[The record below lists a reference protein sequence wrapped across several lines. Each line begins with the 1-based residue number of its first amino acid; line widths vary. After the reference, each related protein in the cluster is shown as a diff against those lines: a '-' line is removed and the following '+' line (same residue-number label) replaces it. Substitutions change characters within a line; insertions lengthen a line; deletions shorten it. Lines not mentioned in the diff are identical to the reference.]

1 MLRYTLLPMTLGIEH
16 FSKTKLM
23 RKLAG
28 RSDED
33 GYSVVA
39 DCLVSFPRWA
49 S

>member
-1 MLRYTLLPMTLGIEH
+1 MLRCTLLPMTLGIEH

-23 RKLAG
+23 CKLAG
-28 RSDED
+28 RSEED

-39 DCLVSFPRWA
+39 DCLVSFPRWV